1 MPFNMAWFKAQEEK
15 KKAEE
20 LAKKKAENPDFVE
33 SEKLENTEL
42 STTKEGSRLL

>member
-20 LAKKKAENPDFVE
+20 LARKLAENP
-33 SEKLENTEL
+33 NY
-42 STTKEGSRLL
+42 KETSVQVATNSDDDQRLL